1 MAPAAPALPAASRK
15 LYAAIESGNLKD
27 VKKSL
32 KSGADLSVQD
42 DAGRT
47 PLMRAVIV
55 KNEQIAK
62 TLLNAGADPNA
73 KDEYQESPFL
83 RASAN
88 GLTGALQAFIKDG
101 ANVHEVN
108 RMGGSAL
115 TVASENGQV
124 AAVRILLRTDIN
136 IDHVNDLGW
145 TALHETIV
153 LGQGTNSSVNI
164 AQMLITNG
172 ADPRLK
178 DRTGADAFK
187 MARDRQQTQM
197 LNMLVQAASNR

>member
-1 MAPAAPALPAASRK
+1 MQAVIAKNEPIIKTLF
-15 LYAAIESGNLKD
+15 
-27 VKKSL
+27 
-32 KSGADLSVQD
+32 
-42 DAGRT
+42 DAGS
-47 PLMRAVIV
+47 
-55 KNEQIAK
+55 N
-62 TLLNAGADPNA
+62 PNI
-73 KDEYQESPFL
+73 KDNYQESPFL

-88 GLTGALQAFIKDG
+88 GQTGALQMFIKGG
-101 ANVHEVN
+101 ANVQEVN

-124 AAVRILLRTDIN
+124 AAVRILLRTNIN

-153 LGQGTNSSVNI
+153 LGQGTKSSVNI
-164 AQMLITNG
+164 AELLVANG

-197 LNMLVQAASNR
+197 LTMLQTASRR